1 MNPLSL
7 TGAFIISFAL
17 LSYGVSSISIQRFR
31 LITHW
36 VLITLTLGVLLDI
49 TAVGFMVAGSDL
61 FPITLHRLLGFV
73 ALITMIVDAVLI
85 WSIYLKN
92 GIDAE
97 ISNAVAMYTRYA
109 YAWWLIAYFTGSILV
124 IWR

>member
-31 LITHW
+31 LITPS
-36 VLITLTLGVLLDI
+36 VIIALTLGVLLDI
-49 TAVGFMVAGSDL
+49 TAVAFMIAGSGL
-61 FPITLHRLLGFV
+61 LPISLHGFLGFV
-73 ALITMIVDAVLI
+73 AMLTMIIDAVLI
-85 WSIYLKN
+85 WRIYIKN
-92 GIDAE
+92 GFDSE
-97 ISNAVAMYTRYA
+97 ISNAVATYTKYA

-124 IWR
+124 IW